1 MAGAADVAGRPRM
14 ALVRAAAPAAV
25 LAACCLAVRL
35 PVARRLLVCHPAA
48 RCLAAWPLAVAVNSC
63 QAQAPGPA
71 RRAAQGS
78 SAEAVPAS
86 ARQIARGGSRPAAR
100 RGCRPAALGGSRPAA
115 RLASRPTAQL
125 GSRPAVR
132 LGSRQAAQQSSRP
145 AGQASSV
152 QPVSGRQAGQI
163 PPSSARRALRISP
176 SISSPPA
183 TAQVPA
189 RVLVRS
195 QALLASWWPDSAAL
209 FRSDCEG
216 LSGLAGRSRAPIA
229 LSSRQSA

>member
-1 MAGAADVAGRPRM
+1 MAAGMMAGAADVAARPRI
-14 ALVRAAAPAAV
+14 ALARAAAPAAV

-35 PVARRLLVCHPAA
+35 PVARRLLVRHPAA

-71 RRAAQGS
+71 RRAAQES
-78 SAEAVPAS
+78 SGEAVPAS
-86 ARQIARGGSRPAAR
+86 ARQIARGG
-100 RGCRPAALGGSRPAA
+100 CRPAALGDSRPAA
-115 RLASRPTAQL
+115 RLDSRPAAQL

-195 QALLASWWPDSAAL
+195 QPPLASWWPASAAL